1 MAPAPPTVAA
11 PTVMRHSS
19 IDETEDK
26 ETIETMGNDDLH
38 TQGDDKGDHQ
48 QIDPQLLRLIEHADE
63 LIALIMEAQATVN
76 RTTNLDERMRTWST
90 ESAALKRDLLSN
102 TNFINSQQ
110 SKIENFNFGR

>member
-1 MAPAPPTVAA
+1 
-11 PTVMRHSS
+11 
-19 IDETEDK
+19 
-26 ETIETMGNDDLH
+26 MGNDDLH